1 MDWENLQLGITGK
14 TVMSP
19 LQTEFL
25 ASTYFSMTLG
35 WGCEVCGG
43 KAGEENVPSPSDA
56 VPEGVLISPSSV
68 WMENGTIVGE
78 KWPWLQVWHGHAAH
92 RPSRHFACSGSY
104 LRRNIEAVHQ
114 LGDSTP
120 SHSITAGFL
129 DSNLCFVVRLRLTDK
144 IVLNAVQVPPPPPS
158 SHVSITLKS
167 VRMYV
172 QSGHV
177 VLMFRFTERTSQ
189 IIWVGLR

>member
-1 MDWENLQLGITGK
+1 
-14 TVMSP
+14 
-19 LQTEFL
+19 
-25 ASTYFSMTLG
+25 
-35 WGCEVCGG
+35 
-43 KAGEENVPSPSDA
+43 
-56 VPEGVLISPSSV
+56 
-68 WMENGTIVGE
+68 MENGTVIGE
-78 KWPWLQVWHGHAAH
+78 KWPLLQVWNGHAAH
-92 RPSRHFACSGSY
+92 RPSRHFARSGSY

-129 DSNLCFVVRLRLTDK
+129 ASNLCFVVRLRLTDK

-167 VRMYV
+167 VWMYV

-189 IIWVGLR
+189 IIWVRLR